1 MAVSKLFGI
10 HSVQA
15 ALDYSPKNIQNAWVD
30 KQRHDKRLQKVSGE
44 LADLGIKLQA
54 IDRKQLDKLSA
65 RGNHQGIIIEVTM
78 PQARCEAD
86 LKQAV
91 LEIETVPFF
100 LVLDHVQDPHN
111 LGACLRSAD
120 ATKVDGIIITKDQA
134 TGITPTV
141 CKVASGAAETVPVY
155 QVTNL
160 ARTLRWLKSQ
170 HIWVIG
176 AAGEAEQTLYQTDM
190 TIPLALVLGA
200 EGEGMR
206 RLTREQCDLLVKLPM
221 QGQVES
227 LNISVAAGVLLYE
240 VVRQRTIIAV

>member
-15 ALDYSPKNIQNAWVD
+15 ALDYSPKNIQAAWVD
-30 KQRHDKRLQKVSGE
+30 KQRQDKRLQKVSGE

-54 IDRKQLDKLSA
+54 VDRKQLDKLSA
-65 RGNHQGIIIEVTM
+65 RGNHQGILIEVIM
-78 PQARCEAD
+78 PQVRCEAD

-170 HIWVIG
+170 NIWVIG
-176 AAGEAEQTLYQTDM
+176 TASEAEQTLYQTDM
-190 TIPLALVLGA
+190 TLPLVLVVGA

-221 QGQVES
+221 LGQVES
-227 LNISVAAGVLLYE
+227 LNLSVASGVLLYE
-240 VVRQRTIIAV
+240 VVRQRVIATV